1 MKKLHVEKVQTKFA
15 VERLHSFSTPP
26 VEQQFIGALRVFLFF
41 HNFFLYGSF
50 F

>member
-1 MKKLHVEKVQTKFA
+1 
-15 VERLHSFSTPP
+15 